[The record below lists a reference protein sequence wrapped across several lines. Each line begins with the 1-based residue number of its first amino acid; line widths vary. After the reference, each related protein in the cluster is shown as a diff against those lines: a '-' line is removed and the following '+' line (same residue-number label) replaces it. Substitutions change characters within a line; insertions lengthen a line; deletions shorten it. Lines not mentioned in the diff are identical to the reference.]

1 MILCDVDGQNVA
13 ALKARTAEYGPRVTI
28 VPGDCNEVMQGAIE
42 SIAAPIRN
50 TKNGLLYHLVHAS
63 KKGEGRRH
71 LEQRDEDR
79 QQRPDF
85 SLVAGSTPPPI
96 RGQLRREHRGGVVSA
111 F

>member
-1 MILCDVDGQNVA
+1 MDGENVA

-28 VPGDCNEVMQGAIE
+28 VPGDCNEVTQGAIE

-63 KKGEGRRH
+63 KKGKGDAIWSSVTKIDSSGQTSLWSPDQRR
-71 LEQRDEDR
+71 
-79 QQRPDF
+79 RP
-85 SLVAGSTPPPI
+85 SGASCAAST
-96 RGQLRREHRGGVVSA
+96 GAVVVSA